1 MNHKQ
6 STCVIRFSRD
16 ELELFSA
23 ASGDRNP
30 LHVSDEYAY
39 KTALGRLVV
48 FGVLGAI
55 AALGRIPPHP
65 KRRLVMIMLDF
76 PGALFIDVDYT
87 VHVAANDNRRVTAT
101 ILDGSRVMLV
111 AEVHFE
117 PGRSAALAADAPA
130 HFPNTEPA
138 DRQGDDLGLGVC
150 YENLYCPAHDRARA
164 LLDHFHLPS
173 RGIGEFELGVLLWA
187 SYFVGMEMPGKR
199 ALFGRL
205 AINFDTVET
214 STAWPL
220 TYTARTLP
228 FDPRFDL
235 VRCEATLSM
244 KGRPIATAELRSFV
258 RCDVPVVDIAM
269 LQELLPQSESLKG
282 KIALVTGASR
292 GLGAAI
298 AAAMALE
305 GCTVIANYHRS
316 RRDATRLIEKVR
328 HAPGKI
334 VSAQGD
340 AGDPAWWAGK
350 AEEIVETY
358 GGLDILV
365 CNASPPLVP
374 MSIHAASIERI
385 NAYINQSVSLVS
397 APLGACADLL
407 STGRGWLAVISSKAV
422 EDPPPDWPHYVGA
435 KCAVEG
441 LARATAAAHND
452 LGVLIVR
459 PPRLRTEFTNVPMG
473 HANAIA
479 PERVA
484 ADLARRL
491 AERPPAGEVH
501 YLVRFDPRLEPVT
514 QP

>member
-1 MNHKQ
+1 MNNEH
-6 STCVIRFSRD
+6 STSVIRFSHD

-30 LHVSDEYAY
+30 LHVSDDYAH

-65 KRRLVMIMLDF
+65 KRRLVKITLGF

-87 VHVAANDNRRVTAT
+87 VRVAAHNDRRVTAD

-111 AEVHFE
+111 AEMHFE

-130 HFPNTEPA
+130 HFPYTEPA
-138 DRQGDDLGLGVC
+138 DRQPDDLDLGVC
-150 YENLYCPAHDRARA
+150 NENLYCPDHDRARA

-173 RGIGEFELGVLLWA
+173 RGIGALELGVLLWA

-205 AINFDTVET
+205 AIDFDSVEANA
-214 STAWPL
+214 AWPL

-235 VRCEATLSM
+235 LRCEATLSM
-244 KGRPIATAELRSFV
+244 KGRPIATAKLRSFV
-258 RCDVPVVDIAM
+258 RRDVPAIDIAM

-305 GCTVIANYHRS
+305 GCTVIANYRRS
-316 RRDATRLIEKVR
+316 RRDVEQLVEKVE
-328 HAPGKI
+328 HAPGEI
-334 VSAQGD
+334 VPAQGD
-340 AGDPAWWAGK
+340 AGDPAWWAGRATK
-350 AEEIVETY
+350 LLETY

-385 NAYINQSVSLVS
+385 NTYINQSVSLVS
-397 APLGACADLL
+397 APLGTCADLL
-407 STGRGWLAVISSKAV
+407 AKRRGWLAVISSTAV
-422 EDPPPDWPHYVGA
+422 DDPPPEWPHYVGA

-441 LARATAAAHND
+441 LARATAAAHDN

-484 ADLARRL
+484 ADLVRRL

-501 YLVRFDPRLEPVT
+501 YLVCFDPCLEPVT
-514 QP
+514 